1 MTDSPQHPAGALMGG
16 RYRLQEKVGAGSM
29 GTVYRARDEF
39 LDRDVA
45 VKVLRSAAATPEE
58 QQQTDAEAKI
68 LARLNHH
75 SLVTLLDAGSQTME
89 FGGQQ
94 VYLVM
99 ELVDGTDLRRRL
111 QDGTLAPRQVAQLG
125 YDLAVGLDYMH
136 DAGVIHRDVKPAN
149 IMLFDYRRDEARLRA
164 KLTDFGVALFAG
176 DPQPQN
182 GTFTGSAAY
191 MSPEQA
197 RGDAIGTPSDIYS
210 LGLVLLQCMTGAPAY
225 PGPALESAVARLLR
239 PPAIPAAMEEGFRVL
254 LRQMTALEPLERPS
268 AHEASL
274 ALYELAVAPRARHR
288 GTPPLI
294 PTDEAE
300 RLEAVHR
307 YNLLDTPPDGSFDR
321 ITALAAR
328 LFSVPVAI
336 VSVVDTDRIWF
347 KSHHG
352 TDVEQIGRD
361 PGLCASAILQDEA
374 WVVSDA
380 RADPR
385 ALANPLVAGGFGLQF
400 YAGVPL
406 HSRDGHNLGTLCIL
420 DREPRE
426 FSDSDIR
433 TLEDLAA
440 IVMNDLELRLE
451 GQRMLS
457 AS

>member
-1 MTDSPQHPAGALMGG
+1 MGG
-16 RYRLQEKVGAGSM
+16 RYRLDEKIGAGSM

-39 LDRDVA
+39 LNRDVA
-45 VKVLRSAAATPEE
+45 VKLVSSPAATPEE
-58 QQQTDAEAKI
+58 QRLADAEAKI

-75 SLVTLLDAGSQTME
+75 SLVTLLDAGAYD
-89 FGGQQ
+89 GGVGNQQ

-99 ELVDGTDLRRRL
+99 ELVDGADLRRRL
-111 QDGTLAPRQVAQLG
+111 QDGPLPARQVAQLG

-136 DAGVIHRDVKPAN
+136 NAGVVHRDVKPAN
-149 IMLFDYRRDEARLRA
+149 IMLFDYRRDDARLRA
-164 KLTDFGVALFAG
+164 KLTDFGVALIAR
-176 DPQPQN
+176 DPQPQS
-182 GTFTGSAAY
+182 GTFTGTAAY

-197 RGDAIGTPSDIYS
+197 RGDSVGPPSDIYS
-210 LGLVLLQCMTGAPAY
+210 LGLVLLQCLTGKPAY

-239 PPAIPAAMEEGFRVL
+239 HPAIPADTDEGFRVL
-254 LRQMTALEPLERPS
+254 LQDMTALEPLERPS
-268 AHEASL
+268 AHEVSL

-288 GTPPLI
+288 KPQPLV
-294 PTDEAE
+294 PADEAE
-300 RLEAVHR
+300 RHAAVRR
-307 YNLLDTPPDGSFDR
+307 YDLLDTPPDGSFDR

-361 PGLCASAILQDEA
+361 PGLCASAILQDGA
-374 WVVSDA
+374 WIVSDA
-380 RADPR
+380 RSDPR
-385 ALANPLVAGGFGLQF
+385 TLANPLVAGDFGLQF

-406 HSRDGHNLGTLCIL
+406 QTRDGHNLGTLCIL

-426 FSDSDIR
+426 FTDGEVR

-451 GQRMLS
+451 GQRALADS
-457 AS
+457 

>member
-1 MTDSPQHPAGALMGG
+1 MGG
-16 RYRLQEKVGAGSM
+16 RYRLEEKIGAGSM
-29 GTVYRARDEF
+29 GTVFRARDVF

-45 VKVLRSAAATPEE
+45 VKVVRTAAATDAE

-75 SLVTLLDAGSQTME
+75 SLVTLLDAGSHRSDT
-89 FGGQQ
+89 GIQQ

-99 ELVDGTDLRRRL
+99 ELVDGADLRRRL
-111 QDGTLAPRQVAQLG
+111 QDGPLAARQVAQLG

-136 DAGVIHRDVKPAN
+136 GAGVVHRDVKPAN
-149 IMLFDYRRDEARLRA
+149 IMLFDYRRDETRLRA
-164 KLTDFGVALFAG
+164 KLTDFGVALLAG
-176 DPQPQN
+176 DQQPQN
-182 GTFTGSAAY
+182 GTFTGTAAY

-197 RGDAIGTPSDIYS
+197 RGDAVSAPSDIYS
-210 LGLVLLQCMTGAPAY
+210 LGLVLLQCMTGEPAY

-239 PPAIPAAMEEGFRVL
+239 PPAIPADMETGFRVL
-254 LRQMTALEPLERPS
+254 LQQMTVLEPQERPD
-268 AHEASL
+268 AHEVSL

-294 PTDEAE
+294 PADEAE
-300 RLEAVHR
+300 RHAAVRR
-307 YNLLDTPPDGSFDR
+307 YNLLDTPPDGAFDR

-385 ALANPLVAGGFGLQF
+385 TLANPLVAGEFGLQF

-451 GQRMLS
+451 GQRTLS
-457 AS
+457 SP